1 MKGSKQRAGLLSG
14 VNSSIAIIL
23 HCGRQAVSTFVYR
36 IFFNWSRS
44 DSAPIKMPA
53 SGLFVYTR
61 TLLCAF
67 RILHDATRNQAT
79 AMNKTIITNNGVS
92 RPVATKKLFAAPAAP
107 INARGKSGGHKAL
120 CETRQS

>member
-67 RILHDATRNQAT
+67 RIFHDATRNQAT
-79 AMNKTIITNNGVS
+79 AMNKTIITNNGYHARLLQKNS
-92 RPVATKKLFAAPAAP
+92 SQLLPRRLTREAKAVAMKLCA
-107 INARGKSGGHKAL
+107 K
-120 CETRQS
+120 